1 MLTPEQL
8 ATIKDRQFDR
18 RRGKDSPILNDV
30 DTLILACEQLQAA
43 LTAKDHV
50 LSQFADSENWSGMML
65 KGRGTYMLW
74 LRENPLDIAN
84 QALSEGKE

>member
-8 ATIKDRQFDR
+8 AEIKDRQFDR

-50 LSQFADSENWSGMML
+50 LSQFADSENWREAEWDCNYCWCSGVDSDPKEL
-65 KGRGTYMLW
+65 AKS
-74 LRENPLDIAN
+74 
-84 QALSEGKE
+84 ALTGNG